1 MTTKQQIKH
10 YLSTLPDSKRI
21 ELQIL
26 HEIILQ
32 AAPKCKLWFFDGKN
46 EQGKVVANPNI
57 GYGSC
62 KLKYADG
69 SSKKFYKVGLCATTT
84 GISIYVMGLEDK
96 NYLAQTYKGL
106 IGKANFTS
114 YCIKFKKL
122 MDIDVEV
129 FTQLIKEQLGTNNNC

>member
-10 YLSTLPDSKRI
+10 HLSTLPDSKRI
-21 ELQIL
+21 ELQTL

-32 AAPKCKLWFFDGKN
+32 AVPKCKLWFFDGKN

-62 KLKYADG
+62 VLQYVDG
-69 SSKKFYKVGLCATTT
+69 STKEFYKIGLCATAT

-96 NYLAQTYKGL
+96 NYLSKTYKVS
-106 IGKANFTS
+106 IGKATFTS

-122 MDIDVEV
+122 MDMDGEV
-129 FTQLIKEQLGTNNNC
+129 FVQLINEQLGTNNDG